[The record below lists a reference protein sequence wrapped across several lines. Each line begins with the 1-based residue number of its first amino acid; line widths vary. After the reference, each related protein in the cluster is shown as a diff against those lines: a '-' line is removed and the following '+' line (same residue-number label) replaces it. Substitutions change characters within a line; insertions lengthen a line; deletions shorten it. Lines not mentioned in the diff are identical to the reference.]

1 MLTAR
6 ARSNICSEPHSPDAR
21 DCLEIASMG
30 SRCLCLQWGRGGGGQ
45 ERGRKRVKVEGA
57 GAPGSSCVIFTISV
71 ISRPAESG
79 WEETQQHLWS
89 TATAGLVVDLGKDG
103 EEGDV

>member
-1 MLTAR
+1 M
-6 ARSNICSEPHSPDAR
+6 
-21 DCLEIASMG
+21 
-30 SRCLCLQWGRGGGGQ
+30 
-45 ERGRKRVKVEGA
+45 KVEGA

-89 TATAGLVVDLGKDG
+89 TATTGLVVDLGKDG

>member
-1 MLTAR
+1 M
-6 ARSNICSEPHSPDAR
+6 
-21 DCLEIASMG
+21 
-30 SRCLCLQWGRGGGGQ
+30 
-45 ERGRKRVKVEGA
+45 KVEGA

-89 TATAGLVVDLGKDG
+89 IATAGLVVDLGKDG